1 MPPSTADASRA
12 PVSLRRLETSEEF
25 RASEEVQRAAW
36 GMSSDS
42 PVPAAIQRA
51 IADNGGLVLGAFAG
65 TALVGLSL
73 GFLGREGPKLFH
85 YSHITA
91 VRPEWQNRHVGRSL
105 KRFQREE
112 VLAQGLDEIRWTF
125 DPLQSR
131 NAFVNVRELGG
142 VPDRYF
148 VRYYGPM
155 GDAINE
161 GLETDRLRLVWS
173 LRDRRVTD
181 RLEGRRPTPAE
192 DEERGHATT
201 PLLETAVGP
210 TGLRRPAR
218 VRPPVETRL
227 ALEVP
232 ADLGSVRARDQG
244 SARRWREA
252 TREAFTLACASGYR
266 VDDFA
271 VLAVGG
277 ERRGVYFLSRPE
289 ESGGA

>member
-1 MPPSTADASRA
+1 MTGGASGGTAS
-12 PVSLRRLETSEEF
+12 VEYRRLATPEEY
-25 RASEEVQRAAW
+25 RAAEEVQRAAW
-36 GMSSDS
+36 GFTTDGA
-42 PVPAAIQRA
+42 VPHPIQRA
-51 IADNGGLVLGAFAG
+51 FNDNGGLVLGAFAG
-65 TALVGLSL
+65 VELVGMAL
-73 GFLGREGPKLFH
+73 GFLGREEGRLFH
-85 YSHITA
+85 YSHMTG
-91 VRPEWQNRHVGRSL
+91 VRPAWQNHHVGFGL
-105 KRFQREE
+105 KRFQRSE
-112 VLAQGLDEIRWTF
+112 VLRQGLDEIRWTY
-125 DPLQSR
+125 DPLQSK
-131 NAFVNVRELGG
+131 NARFNVRMLGG
-142 VPDRYF
+142 RPDRYHP
-148 VRYYGPM
+148 RYYGAM

-192 DEERGHATT
+192 DEERWHAST

-232 ADLGSVRARDQG
+232 ADLGSVRTRDQG

-252 TREAFTLACASGYR
+252 TREAFTLAFASGYR